1 MGSALAPILANLF
14 MGYHENDSVEKAQV
28 QNLHSIKNMPT
39 IFLRTQTSELDA

>member
-28 QNLHSIKNMPT
+28 SKST
-39 IFLRTQTSELDA
+39 FYKKYADDIFEDSNV